1 MLSDLHKPKQ
11 IIKRSL
17 NELFKKHMFITFIYK
32 IKLFI
37 QINVNH
43 YNTSVSKY
51 MYNELNKSK
60 LKCEE
65 VDIIWII
72 YIDIR
77 LLYRT

>member
-1 MLSDLHKPKQ
+1 MNYL
-11 IIKRSL
+11 
-17 NELFKKHMFITFIYK
+17 KKLMFITFIYK

-43 YNTSVSKY
+43 NNTSVSKY
-51 MYNELNKSK
+51 NELNKYK

-72 YIDIR
+72 YRDIR

>member
-1 MLSDLHKPKQ
+1 
-11 IIKRSL
+11 
-17 NELFKKHMFITFIYK
+17 MFITFIYK

-43 YNTSVSKY
+43 NNTSVSKY
-51 MYNELNKSK
+51 NELNKYK

-72 YIDIR
+72 YRDIR

>member
-1 MLSDLHKPKQ
+1 MLSDLHTSKQ

-51 MYNELNKSK
+51 NELNKYK

-72 YIDIR
+72 YMYIDIR